1 MSFLECLEV
10 LDGIVYEAVGYFCCY
25 LRIHIVGPYTLLVQ
39 KSTIVKNN
47 KFVLG
52 KRTSHSADQKLLKSG
67 SENLVRGDGM
77 FEKNILADSG
87 NSFTKDLKKNMGR
100 NSEMKKKS

>member
-1 MSFLECLEV
+1 
-10 LDGIVYEAVGYFCCY
+10 
-25 LRIHIVGPYTLLVQ
+25 
-39 KSTIVKNN
+39 
-47 KFVLG
+47 
-52 KRTSHSADQKLLKSG
+52 
-67 SENLVRGDGM
+67 VRGDGM

>member
-1 MSFLECLEV
+1 M
-10 LDGIVYEAVGYFCCY
+10 
-25 LRIHIVGPYTLLVQ
+25 
-39 KSTIVKNN
+39 KNN

-52 KRTSHSADQKLLKSG
+52 KRTSQSADQKLLKSE

-87 NSFTKDLKKNMGR
+87 NSFTKDLKKGMGR
-100 NSEMKKKS
+100 NSEMKKKSESTRNMKVGENTNLPKVNKNVLSED